1 MHDLSYKVRI
11 STLWLLLVVGFFAY
25 RTLALSEGATEVSVL
40 GNDEFATYL
49 LVAIGFAFLSLVLPT
64 RLDRLT
70 NIIAGAIFVVGQIGM
85 FVDGITAYPDSSFN
99 LMTGA
104 TVVIVASIVWLALR
118 WPKEAHM
125 ESREST
131 MVDEALGK
139 EELSRLSQS

>member
-11 STLWLLLVVGFFAY
+11 STLWLLFVVGFFAY